1 MVRNLWLAGGLAV
14 AGCAA
19 QATPQPQQVHQNAN
33 VEASRASAIAPA
45 AATAELDESEAA
57 RQRIRAEALARQTK
71 QRERSASALL
81 REEQEVVHSRED
93 WLKFARDVCHP
104 IRCDGGPIDVN
115 CVGGIPPEWARMQA
129 GTEACAK
136 RERQLEKEKCE

>member
-1 MVRNLWLAGGLAV
+1 MVRNLWLTGGLAV

-19 QATPQPQQVHQNAN
+19 QATPQPQQVHQNAS
-33 VEASRASAIAPA
+33 VEASRAPTTAPVP
-45 AATAELDESEAA
+45 ATTEQDEGEVA
-57 RQRIRAEALARQTK
+57 RQRIRSEAIARQTK
-71 QRERSASALL
+71 QRERSASPRL
-81 REEQEVVHSRED
+81 RDEQETIHSRED
-93 WLKFARDVCHP
+93 WLKLARDVCHP

-115 CVGGIPPEWARMQA
+115 CAGGIPPEWARMQA

>member
-19 QATPQPQQVHQNAN
+19 QATPEPQRVHQNAN
-33 VEASRASAIAPA
+33 IAASRAP
-45 AATAELDESEAA
+45 ATASQSATELDEGEVA

-71 QRERSASALL
+71 QRERSEAARL
-81 REEQEVVHSRED
+81 RDEQAAIHSRED
-93 WLKFARDVCHP
+93 WLKLAREVCHP
-104 IRCDGGPIDVN
+104 VRCTGGPIDVN
-115 CVGGIPPEWARMQA
+115 CAGGIPPEWARVQA

-136 RERQLEKEKCE
+136 RERQLEKERSE